1 MNKSMSLFLLQ
12 NIDLK
17 MDQHHT
23 RLQQIDRSISDHS
36 VEDQINQT
44 IQSIAGELKVSND
57 HLADIEKKINT
68 TRIKLQQSE
77 SSLYGG
83 KIHNPKELQDLEA
96 EIKLLKASLQ
106 QLEEK
111 QFDQMLVSEQFQKD
125 QLECEHRL
133 SVAGEE
139 HANLA
144 QILTVEAD
152 EIHRQLDRIQKERDA
167 LTVPIDKDTLD
178 VYNRLRKTKAGIPVT
193 QVEENTCDKCGAEI
207 TQLVWQKARIT
218 NDLYFCGT
226 CGRIIYAK

>member
-17 MDQHHT
+17 MDHHHA
-23 RLQQIDRSISDHS
+23 RLHVIDLSISDHS
-36 VEDQINQT
+36 IEDQVNQT
-44 IQSIAGELKVSND
+44 IQSIGGDLRVSND
-57 HLADIEKKINT
+57 LLSDVEKKINT

-96 EIKLLKASLQ
+96 EIKILKASLQ

-111 QFDQMLVSEQFQKD
+111 QFDQMLVSEQLLKNQM
-125 QLECEHRL
+125 ECERRL
-133 SVAGEE
+133 AVAFDE
-139 HANLA
+139 HTRLA
-144 QILTVEAD
+144 QTLSAESD
-152 EIHRQLDRIQKERDA
+152 DIHRQLDRIQKERDA
-167 LTVPIDKDTLD
+167 LTVSIDTDTLE